1 MEIREALEK
10 EYDSAEAPAP
20 AVEASPV
27 QDVPEPAEPSQDR
40 PRDEAGRF
48 AKKVTDQS
56 PSEGSNETAVS
67 PEQAPPSIEAPRSWS
82 AERKALF
89 AQLPPDAQAYIAQRE
104 SEAHTKITELGNE
117 KGRIAKEYG
126 ELGQL
131 IERERDSWAS
141 LGFTPAA
148 AMGQMI
154 AAQRQLDANPD
165 LGILKFCH
173 DYRGQINPLRIVT
186 GICQSFGIHPSQIAQ
201 ASQPVDPQIAALYQ
215 QMNFL
220 QEQLQSRDA
229 MSEQAQLSQAEQLV
243 QNFRNETDASGKRLR
258 PHFETVEQE
267 LEPHLIA
274 VMQQKPGISQR
285 DALAEAYDRAVY
297 ANPQTREL
305 AFKERQAQQEAER
318 AQALK
323 QKASAGSSLTGAPGA
338 SLVSN
343 PPKDIRGLL
352 EAGLNGQL

>member
-10 EYDSAEAPAP
+10 EYDLAEAPAP

-131 IERERDSWAS
+131 IERERDSWAN
-141 LGFTPAA
+141 LGFTPSAA
-148 AMGQMI
+148 IGQMI
-154 AAQRQLDANPD
+154 ATQRGLDANPVE
-165 LGILKFCH
+165 GIL
-173 DYRGQINPLRIVT
+173 RL
-186 GICQSFGIHPSQIAQ
+186 CQSYGIHPAQLAQ
-201 ASQPVDPQIAALYQ
+201 ARPQVDPQIAALYQ

>member
-131 IERERDSWAS
+131 IERERDSWAN
-141 LGFTPAA
+141 LGFTPSAA
-148 AMGQMI
+148 IGQMI
-154 AAQRQLDANPD
+154 ATQRGLDANPVE
-165 LGILKFCH
+165 GIL
-173 DYRGQINPLRIVT
+173 RL
-186 GICQSFGIHPSQIAQ
+186 CQSYGIHPAQLAQ
-201 ASQPVDPQIAALYQ
+201 ARPQVDPQIAALYQ